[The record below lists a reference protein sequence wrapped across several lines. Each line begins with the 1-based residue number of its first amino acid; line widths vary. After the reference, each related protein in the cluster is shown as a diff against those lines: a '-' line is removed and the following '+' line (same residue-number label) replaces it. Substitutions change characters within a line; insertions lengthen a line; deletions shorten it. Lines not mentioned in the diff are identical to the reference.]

1 MDSGIKRYMKKIL
14 LVFCLLLPGVK
25 IFAQQFSQY
34 NTGTLYDSFENP
46 SQKAFIT
53 DTSKKFASNFLVPN
67 FNLSLLLKGDA
78 QSTLKTRFILNR
90 YDNSLLKID
99 QGSNNHVI
107 GNVNVYFIMLK
118 MFASLDGDE
127 EIGFSAQTRLE
138 GKGLIPDDAIAALNG
153 GGSFA
158 NNVDYNNIFNGNYY
172 YQMYHQFSLTYKEK
186 INKQFSFGVKLSMLL
201 GLQYQK
207 LNVVSSSA
215 LYDNINQ
222 IGNIA
227 LHGTYNASFIPGN
240 TFKAPDFLPT
250 FRNPGAAISLGT
262 SYKTRDGFILQAN
275 IKDLGFIHWS
285 SHSKTY
291 QFDNSAQLIGLG
303 SPKREDSTYNKVY
316 NIVHTNGVQG
326 SFTTPVDGR
335 FELSASK
342 SIWLDDDYRF
352 KYSPT
357 LVLSK
362 ELFYNGF
369 IAALV
374 NPVQYKNYVVTLTA
388 TYDELH
394 TFNLGT
400 QFMIKSPNFEI
411 FAGSDK
417 IAQTAG
423 MLTLNKTSA
432 QLSQNSASTGLD
444 FFFGVAL
451 KFGPVIEHPMNAS
464 VIPMGAKGFFA
475 RLYGRLFKTYN

>member
-1 MDSGIKRYMKKIL
+1 MKKVL
-14 LVFCLLLPGVK
+14 LVFCLLLPAVK

-53 DTSKKFASNFLVPN
+53 DSSKKFASNFFVPN
-67 FNLSLLLKGDA
+67 FNFSLLLKGDA
-78 QSTLKTRFILNR
+78 QATLKTRLVLNR

-99 QGSNNHVI
+99 QGKYNHVI
-107 GNVNVYFIMLK
+107 GNVNVYFIMFK

-127 EIGFSAQTRLE
+127 EIGFSGQTRAE
-138 GKGLIPDDAIAALNG
+138 GKGVIPDEAIAALNG
-153 GGSFA
+153 AGSFA
-158 NNVDYNNIFNGNYY
+158 NGVNYNNIFNGNYY
-172 YQMYHQFSLTYKEK
+172 YQTYHQLGFTYKEK
-186 INKQFSFGVKLSMLL
+186 INKQLSFGAKLSLLL

-207 LNVVSSSA
+207 LDVKTSA
-215 LYDNINQ
+215 GGFDNITQTANV
-222 IGNIA
+222 A
-227 LHGTYNASFIPGN
+227 LQGTYNASFIPGN
-240 TFKAPDFLPT
+240 TFKTADFLPT
-250 FRNPGAAISLGT
+250 FRNPGAAISVGT
-262 SYKTRDGFILQAN
+262 SFKTRDGFILQAN

-285 SHSKTY
+285 HRSHTY
-291 QFDNSAQLIGLG
+291 YFDNSAQIIGLG

-316 NIVHTNGVQG
+316 SIVHSNGAEG
-326 SFTTPVDGR
+326 SFTTPIDGR

-374 NPVQYKNYVVTLTA
+374 NQVQFKNYVVTLTA
-388 TYDELH
+388 TYDDLH

-417 IAQTAG
+417 IAQTAS
-423 MLTLNKTSA
+423 MITLNKTSA
-432 QLSQNSASTGLD
+432 QISQNSSSTGLD

-464 VIPMGAKGFFA
+464 VIPMGEKGFLA